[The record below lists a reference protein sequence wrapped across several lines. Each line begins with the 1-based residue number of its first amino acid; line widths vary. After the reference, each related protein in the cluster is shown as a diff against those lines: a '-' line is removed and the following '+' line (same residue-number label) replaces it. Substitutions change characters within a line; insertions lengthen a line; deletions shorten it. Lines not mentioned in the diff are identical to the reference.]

1 MATCIVTSL
10 HYQKPLSSA
19 SLLVNTYP
27 ACSHP
32 SHISLLRISTPNCRA
47 AVFVP
52 ADNAEE
58 VRS

>member
-1 MATCIVTSL
+1 MALCTITSP
-10 HYQKPLSSA
+10 HYQQTRIVKSFVVCRYLACYPPL
-19 SLLVNTYP
+19 
-27 ACSHP
+27 C
-32 SHISLLRISTPNCRA
+32 ISLLRISTLNCRA

>member
-10 HYQKPLSSA
+10 HYQKTLSSA
-19 SLLVNTYP
+19 PFIVNAYP
-27 ACSHP
+27 TCSN
-32 SHISLLRISTPNCRA
+32 SSRISLLRISTLNCRA

-52 ADNAEE
+52 ADNAKE